1 MSEAWQE
8 WIGRQQQVDDH
19 IRESTLL
26 AMGATLDGIQQD
38 FSRNG
43 IVPALWHWLYFLDKA
58 PQTQLANDG
67 HEKRGNF
74 LPPVP
79 LPRRMWA
86 ASKLKFHSPLRV
98 DEQARRESTIK
109 SIETKE
115 GKSGSLVF
123 VTVDHHVHGSKQL
136 AISEEQTIVY
146 RDHSKDNSKVTGRK
160 VEESADFEKTIAPD
174 ILLLFRYSSLTFNA
188 HRIHYDRDYATD
200 TEGYPGLIVHGP
212 LMATLLVG
220 ALQEQ
225 HPDKKL
231 ESFEFRAMKPVFDLA
246 PFKVCGR
253 NPDDE
258 GNAKLWI
265 ADSDNELCMQATAKL
280 KI

>member
-1 MSEAWQE
+1 MSETWQE
-8 WIGRQQQVDDH
+8 WIGRQRQMEDH
-19 IRESTLL
+19 IRESTLS
-26 AMGATLDGIQQD
+26 AMGATLEGIQQD

-58 PQTQLANDG
+58 PQSQLANDG

-86 ASKLKFHSPLRV
+86 ASKLKFHAPLGV

-109 SIETKE
+109 SIEAKE

-123 VTVDHHVHGSKQL
+123 VTVDHHVYGSKQL

-160 VEESADFEKTIAPD
+160 VEKAADFEKTIDPN

-200 TEGYPGLIVHGP
+200 IEGYPGLVVHGP

-225 HPDKKL
+225 HSDKDL
-231 ESFEFRAMKPVFDLA
+231 ESFEFRAMKPVFDLT
-246 PFKVCGR
+246 PFKVCGI
-253 NPDDE
+253 NPDGE
-258 GNAKLWI
+258 GCAKLWI
-265 ADSDNELCMQATAKL
+265 ADSDNELCMQATAKM